1 MVIGTGWW
9 SALRRRREARALQRR
24 AIPDALWD
32 RTLDALPFVAARPA
46 EQRERLRRLAS
57 LFLDRKEF
65 SGGGGLE
72 VTDAIA
78 LAVAVQACLPV
89 LELGIDQYDAFVG
102 IVLHPDAVVAAREV
116 TDEHGVVHA
125 YDEELS
131 GEAMAGGPL
140 MLSWADVLPPS
151 GEPTH
156 EDETPATGA
165 YNVVIHEFAH
175 VLDMRDGEADG
186 VPLLPSAAERRAWLD
201 VLVPEFDR
209 FCERV
214 VCGHETVLD
223 PYAAEA
229 PGEFFAVAS
238 EAFFVT
244 PQALKEEQPALYRL
258 LWSYYR
264 QDPARY

>member
-1 MVIGTGWW
+1 VTVGWW
-9 SALRRRREARALQRR
+9 SALRRRREARALLRR
-24 AIPDALWD
+24 AIPDALWNA
-32 RTLDALPFVAARPA
+32 TLAALPFVAARPP

-65 SGGGGLE
+65 SGAGGLE
-72 VTDAIA
+72 VTDPIA

-102 IVLHPDAVVAAREV
+102 IVLHPDAVVAPREV
-116 TDEHGVVHA
+116 TDDTGVVHA

-140 MLSWADVLPPS
+140 MLSWADVLPSDPRLAD
-151 GEPTH
+151 GEAR
-156 EDETPATGA
+156 ATA

-186 VPLLPSAAERRAWLD
+186 VPLLPSVAARREWLD
-201 VLVPEFDR
+201 VLMPAYDR

-223 PYAAEA
+223 AYAAEA
-229 PGEFFAVAS
+229 PDEFFAVAS
-238 EAFFVT
+238 ESFFVT

-258 LWSYYR
+258 LSSYYR
-264 QDPARY
+264 QDPALY